1 MIFPTEN
8 KMSSTLQN
16 ILSVKRFYSLGL
28 TAQWLNINVEALW
41 DIFKT
46 RFLKRDLFKAKGFIK
61 SILTFFILILLMLKS
76 KIRFGSV
83 LLVLGG
89 EVLLEARGDFG
100 EGEGDLEARGDLGE
114 GEGDGDLEVRPRL
127 EQRGD
132 NMAARNEGEID
143 LGLSRELD
151 MECVIIIIQ
160 TCGIIPVLV
169 SRGIAAETSK

>member
-1 MIFPTEN
+1 
-8 KMSSTLQN
+8 MSSTLQN

-76 KIRFGSV
+76 KIRFESV
-83 LLVLGG
+83 VGG

-143 LGLSRELD
+143 LGLNRELD
-151 MECVIIIIQ
+151 MECECVIIIIQ
-160 TCGIIPVLV
+160 TCGTIPVLV